1 MVVNRGLRRKARRA
15 YLRLAGSPDITGSYG
30 GGGGWFPGIF
40 DRECDNRTTMQ
51 RMWFSFLLLASS
63 ALWPQIATGESLDS
77 RLAKNHSKLKVT
89 LKLDREEYF
98 PGEIAELTITI
109 QNPTSEKLQVRKPFT
124 PETGTLDLLEK
135 NNIMAKAYGLEYGPI
150 GAGPYVI
157 EVAGTVK
164 PPEPTVRMKPGVTFV
179 RRFHS
184 YDRGICDVSDCK
196 AILAGSAPPRAGEF
210 RLTYW
215 GGHVDFRV
223 VMPVFEGMTSAS
235 LSKLLRAATV
245 KKYKTVLLS
254 TLSF

>member
-1 MVVNRGLRRKARRA
+1 
-15 YLRLAGSPDITGSYG
+15 
-30 GGGGWFPGIF
+30 
-40 DRECDNRTTMQ
+40 
-51 RMWFSFLLLASS
+51 
-63 ALWPQIATGESLDS
+63 
-77 RLAKNHSKLKVT
+77 
-89 LKLDREEYF
+89 
-98 PGEIAELTITI
+98 
-109 QNPTSEKLQVRKPFT
+109 
-124 PETGTLDLLEK
+124 
-135 NNIMAKAYGLEYGPI
+135 
-150 GAGPYVI
+150 VI